1 MVQDSGQDSMVS
13 VDGTGNGG
21 CDVRSRG
28 TQTFGDHRHQLGR
41 ADAAS
46 WQIAQCKKDIS
57 TQEDIKVWDWEK
69 RQDQE
74 QPENHEPVKSSIKRE
89 ITLKF
94 KVSPALEN
102 RNTIEHHAPAAVC
115 HALHDTAH
123 KRLYVVLNPSVP
135 QCLVHSSHLHAVGG
149 Q

>member
-1 MVQDSGQDSMVS
+1 MVS

-57 TQEDIKVWDWEK
+57 TQEDIKVWDFGK
-69 RQDQE
+69 RGKTKSNQKTTNQC
-74 QPENHEPVKSSIKRE
+74 VKR
-89 ITLKF
+89 
-94 KVSPALEN
+94 A
-102 RNTIEHHAPAAVC
+102 
-115 HALHDTAH
+115 D
-123 KRLYVVLNPSVP
+123 
-135 QCLVHSSHLHAVGG
+135 
-149 Q
+149 